1 MQPSAET
8 IRLNKQMEKEIK
20 NWIEGCRKGLRSAQ
34 LKLYEHYAR
43 MLFASCYRILANTE
57 EAKEAMQD
65 SFLKIFTHLE
75 QYHEEMNFEA
85 WVRRIAIHTAID
97 YVRQRS
103 EELELLTDN
112 LPDLAEEE
120 EEEEPRYTVDQV
132 RHAMEQL
139 PNGYR
144 VVLSLYLF
152 EGYDMEEIA
161 QILHV
166 KPASVRSQYL
176 RGKRKLI
183 EGIKRQ

>member
-20 NWIEGCRKGLRSAQ
+20 NWIEGCRKGVRSAQ
-34 LKLYEHYAR
+34 LKLYERYAR

-57 EAKEAMQD
+57 EDEEAMQD

-112 LPDLAEEE
+112 LPDLAE
-120 EEEEPRYTVDQV
+120 
-132 RHAMEQL
+132 
-139 PNGYR
+139 
-144 VVLSLYLF
+144 
-152 EGYDMEEIA
+152 
-161 QILHV
+161 
-166 KPASVRSQYL
+166 
-176 RGKRKLI
+176 
-183 EGIKRQ
+183 

>member
-8 IRLNKQMEKEIK
+8 IRLNKQREKEIK
-20 NWIEGCRKGLRSAQ
+20 NWIEGCRKGVRSAQ

-57 EAKEAMQD
+57 EAEEAMQD

-75 QYHEEMNFEA
+75 QYHEEMSFEA

-97 YVRQRS
+97 YVRQQS

-132 RHAMEQL
+132 RHAMELL